1 MMKEAVTVGQ
11 DFFSPVLR
19 ELELAYNTE
28 RMRVA
33 S

>member
-1 MMKEAVTVGQ
+1 MKEAVTVGQ

-28 RMRVA
+28 RCV
-33 S
+33 